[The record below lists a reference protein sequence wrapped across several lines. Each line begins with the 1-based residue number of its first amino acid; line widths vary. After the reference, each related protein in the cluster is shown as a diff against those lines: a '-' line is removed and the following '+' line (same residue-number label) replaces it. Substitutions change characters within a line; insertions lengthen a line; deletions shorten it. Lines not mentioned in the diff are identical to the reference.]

1 MAGLHV
7 RKGDT
12 VKVIA
17 GEDKGV
23 VGDVIAVY
31 PATGKVKVSGV
42 NIVKRHVA
50 DRYNPRTGAQTKGG
64 MVSSEAPIDAS
75 NVQILVR
82 DEKNN
87 RVVTRIG
94 SERAEA
100 TKTRP
105 DGSTYTT
112 TRGTRIARKTGKEIR

>member
-1 MAGLHV
+1 MAKLNI

-23 VGDVIAVY
+23 VGEVIEVD
-31 PATGKVKVSGV
+31 PAAGKVKVSGV
-42 NIVKRHVA
+42 HIVRRHVP
-50 DRYNPRTGAQTKGG
+50 DRYNPRTGAQVKGG

-75 NVQILVR
+75 NVQLVVR
-82 DEKNN
+82 DDNN
-87 RVVTRIG
+87 KRVVTRVG
-94 SERAEA
+94 SERVEA